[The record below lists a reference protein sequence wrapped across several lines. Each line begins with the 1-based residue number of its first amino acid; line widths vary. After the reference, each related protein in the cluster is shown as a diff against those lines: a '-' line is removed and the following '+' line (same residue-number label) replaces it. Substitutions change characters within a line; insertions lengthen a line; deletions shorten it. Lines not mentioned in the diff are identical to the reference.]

1 MFSTRLPENLA
12 SNQFAE
18 LLAAKQAAGVAI
30 IDLTLSNPSCAGFSF
45 AGRPMPQ
52 PTGEANLELYRPSS
66 QGLVAARQAIGNY
79 YRQQHQAPID
89 ADNLFITA
97 STSEAYSYL
106 FKLLADPAEQ
116 ILVPAPGYPLFDL
129 LADLEKVEAVHYPLR
144 QNRQGL
150 WRLDFPVLQELL
162 SPRSR
167 AIIVV
172 NPNNP
177 TGSLLTRSEL
187 AQLEA
192 LCKQA
197 GLALIVDEVFL
208 DYPAS
213 TVAERPRTALAQ
225 PGEALTFVLS
235 GFSKVL
241 ALPQAKLSWIHVGG
255 PEQLQQ
261 LAKERLEFIADSYLS
276 VGSLIQQQAEG
287 LLAGREAVQREIRQR
302 LAANETL
309 LQGVDGL
316 GLSPREGGWYAV
328 IRLPPGLDDEQCCLE
343 LLSHYNLVVHP
354 GFFYDFADERTIVL
368 SLLCPEESFGEGL
381 RRLQAFLI
389 SQAR

>member
-18 LLAAKQAAGVAI
+18 ILAAKQAAGVAI
-30 IDLTLSNPSCAGFSF
+30 IDLTLSNPTSAGFSF
-45 AGRPMPQ
+45 TDRPMPQ
-52 PTGEANLELYRPSS
+52 PTGKANRELYRPSP

-79 YRQQHQAPID
+79 YRHQHQADID
-89 ADNLFITA
+89 AGDLFLTA

-106 FKLLADPAEQ
+106 FKLLADPADQ
-116 ILVPAPGYPLFDL
+116 ILVPAPGYPLFDI
-129 LADLEKVEAVHYPLR
+129 LADLEKVEAVHYLLK
-144 QNRQGL
+144 QNRRGL
-150 WRLDFPVLQELL
+150 WRIDFPALQEQL

-177 TGSLLTRSEL
+177 TGSLLTNTEL
-187 AQLEA
+187 AQLDG
-192 LCKQA
+192 LCKKE

-213 TVAERPRTALAQ
+213 TLADRPQTALTQ

-255 PEQLQQ
+255 PRQLQQ
-261 LAKERLEFIADSYLS
+261 LATERLEFIADSYLS
-276 VGSLIQQQAEG
+276 VSSLIQQQAEE

-302 LAANETL
+302 LAANEIL

-316 GLSPREGGWYAV
+316 GSSPREGGWYAL
-328 IRLPPGLDDEQCCLE
+328 IRLPPGLDDEKCCLE
-343 LLSHYNLVVHP
+343 LLGQYNLVVHP
-354 GFFYDFADERTIVL
+354 GFFYDFEDERTIVV
-368 SLLCPEESFGEGL
+368 SLLCPEESFREGL
-381 RRLQAFLI
+381 RRLQVFLT
-389 SQAR
+389 SKAR